1 MSIGNDGEQLTQQT
15 IPPKDLTDHA
25 PPTDQELH
33 DLVHVADNIPIE
45 AWLVMLVGSAE
56 RFVFYGASTCLQN
69 YLQYNKRDVIPGVLG
84 LGQADATAINYAF
97 MVLVNFAPVPLAII
111 ADGYLGRYKL
121 IVISTLCELLQSA
134 TRIVSPC

>member
-1 MSIGNDGEQLTQQT
+1 MSIANDQKQPAQESVPSQ
-15 IPPKDLTDHA
+15 DLTNHA

-33 DLVHVADNIPIE
+33 DLVHVADNIPME

-69 YLQYNKRDVIPGVLG
+69 YLQYSRRDVIPGVLG

-97 MVLVNFAPVPLAII
+97 MVLVNFAPVPMAII

-121 IVISTLCELLQSA
+121 IVISTLYDLLQHA
-134 TRIVSPC
+134 ARIILCS